1 MTKSLV
7 CHDIIRFISNVI
19 AMVYYRHTVEK
30 KTNYIDPSD
39 DI

>member
-19 AMVYYRHTVEK
+19 SLVYYRHTIVK
-30 KTNYIDPSD
+30 KTNYIDPSEEL
-39 DI
+39 